1 MERERFVKNKYDPNN
16 INENKIKEEIKNQ
29 INIIKTILNEKYKC
43 DADKKIYSN
52 GKEKIDFSFY
62 TGTGGNIYL
71 YWREYLYTKSKE
83 SLNSFQKAYETNYNL
98 AQKNP
103 INETNSF
110 FFGESGIYLMGC
122 ILSKIIND
130 EKLFDENYNKLIN
143 LKEISFKENSE
154 LELLYGTS
162 GYLYSLLMLKK
173 ECNDLIK
180 DKNSFDKTIF
190 DITNKLINEG
200 IKYMKLYNWN
210 KCLLYPFP
218 LHHNKQS
225 LYMGAAHGLI
235 GVMYLILCYII
246 YYPKNNLSKEQT
258 DLIKKSIDYIGKT
271 QTETGN
277 FPSDVKGM
285 KDDILVH
292 FCHGCVGAV
301 HLFNLANQIFKNEK
315 YEKILLNINNSLW
328 KRGLLLKGNGICHG
342 ISGIGYSLYKLYLIT
357 NNELYKNETFC
368 FANATY
374 DNYVQDKVKV
384 CKDPQRYMI
393 GIPDTPYS
401 LMEGMGGTLCFYYDL
416 LSGNMC
422 FPGYEIL

>member
-1 MERERFVKNKYDPNN
+1 MENKRYVENKYDPNK
-16 INENKIKEEIKNQ
+16 INENEITEEIKNQ
-29 INIIKTILNEKYKC
+29 IKKIKTILEKNYPC
-43 DADKKIYSN
+43 TANKKINST
-52 GKEKIDFSFY
+52 GKEKLNYSFY

-83 SLNSFQKAYETNYNL
+83 SLNSFIKSYETNYNL

-103 INETNSF
+103 INESNSF

-130 EKLFDENYNKLIN
+130 PKLFEKNYNKLLK
-143 LKEISFKENSE
+143 LKEISFIENCE
-154 LELLYGTS
+154 LELLYGS
-162 GYLYSLLMLKK
+162 AGYLYSLLMLKK
-173 ECNDLIK
+173 ECEDLIK
-180 DKNSFDKTIF
+180 DKKNFDKIIF

-200 IKYMKLYNWN
+200 IKHMKLNNWN
-210 KCLLYPFP
+210 ECLLFPFP
-218 LHHNKQS
+218 LSHKKQKF
-225 LYMGAAHGLI
+225 YMGGAHGLI
-235 GVMYLILCYII
+235 GVLYLILCFIK
-246 YYPKNNLSKEQT
+246 YYPKNLTQEQIK
-258 DLIKKSIDYIGKT
+258 LIKISIDYIANT
-271 QTETGN
+271 QTKSGN
-277 FPSDVKGM
+277 FPSDVKGI

-301 HLFNLANQIFKNEK
+301 HLFNLAYQIFNEEK
-315 YEKILLNINNSLW
+315 YKIILLNINNCLW

-342 ISGIGYSLYKLYLIT
+342 IAGNAYSLYKLFLVT
-357 NNELYKNETFC
+357 NDEKYKNETLC
-368 FANATY
+368 FAKATY
-374 DNYVQDKVKV
+374 DKYVQDKVKMYE
-384 CKDPQRYMI
+384 DPQRYMV

>member
-1 MERERFVKNKYDPNN
+1 MEGKRYVENKYDPNK
-16 INENKIKEEIKNQ
+16 INENEIKEEIKNQ
-29 INIIKTILNEKYKC
+29 IKILTQILKDKYPC
-43 DADKKIYSN
+43 DTNKKIYST
-52 GKEKIDFSFY
+52 GKQKMDYSFY

-103 INETNSF
+103 INESNSF

-130 EKLFDENYNKLIN
+130 PKLFEKNYNKLLK
-143 LKEISFKENSE
+143 LKEISFIENCE
-154 LELLYGTS
+154 LELLYGS
-162 GYLYSLLMLKK
+162 AGYLYTLLMLKK
-173 ECNDLIK
+173 ECEDLIK
-180 DKNSFDKTIF
+180 DKKNFDKIIF

-200 IKYMKLYNWN
+200 IKHMKLNNWN
-210 KCLLYPFP
+210 ECLLFPFP
-218 LHHNKQS
+218 LSHKKQKF
-225 LYMGAAHGLI
+225 YMGGAHGLI
-235 GVMYLILCYII
+235 GVLYLILCFIK
-246 YYPKNNLSKEQT
+246 YYPKNLTQEQIK
-258 DLIKKSIDYIGKT
+258 LIKISIDYIANT
-271 QTETGN
+271 QTKSGN
-277 FPSDVKGM
+277 FPSDVKGI

-301 HLFNLANQIFKNEK
+301 HLFNLAYQIFNEEK
-315 YEKILLNINNSLW
+315 YKIILLNINNCLW

-342 ISGIGYSLYKLYLIT
+342 IAGNAYSLYKLFLIT
-357 NNELYKNETFC
+357 NDEKYKNETFC
-368 FANATY
+368 FAKATY
-374 DNYVQDKVKV
+374 DNYVQDKVKMYE
-384 CKDPQRYMI
+384 DPQRYMV